1 MPIIDITLPTTA
13 PSTTTPRPTKNSHG
27 SSNGRARPA
36 TRKPTNMML
45 TAVQAAGVFPWL
57 ADMVTSFAA
66 RVGRLLER

>member
-13 PSTTTPRPTKNSHG
+13 PITTTPRPTKNSHG
-27 SSNGRARPA
+27 SENGRARPA
-36 TRKPTNMML
+36 SRKPTNMML

-66 RVGRLLER
+66 RWGQVQVR